1 MKNKRLLIMVSVV
14 VGLLCIPLIAMQ
26 FSEEV
31 FLTSSDFVIMGILLL
46 ITGLLGEL
54 VLRKI
59 KSKRNRI
66 IVAAV
71 ILLTFLFVW
80 AELAVG
86 IVGSPFAGS

>member
-14 VGLLCIPLIAMQ
+14 AGLLCIPLIAMQ

-31 FLTSSDFVIMGILLL
+31 FWTSSDFVIMGILLL